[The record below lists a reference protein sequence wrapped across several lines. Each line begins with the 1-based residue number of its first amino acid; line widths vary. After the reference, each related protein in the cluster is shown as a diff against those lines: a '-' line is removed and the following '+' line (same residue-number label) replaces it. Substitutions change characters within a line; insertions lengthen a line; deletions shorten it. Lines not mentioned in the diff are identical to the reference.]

1 MLSKEV
7 KLYERKRRVSGHT
20 VPLRLELRTH
30 ARQELLRALV
40 GREAFGV
47 GVREGWRGIVGIG
60 RHSSP
65 KVFCCK
71 GNERDGAAAGKES
84 GVPTSLFIYEK

>member
-1 MLSKEV
+1 M
-7 KLYERKRRVSGHT
+7 
-20 VPLRLELRTH
+20 
-30 ARQELLRALV
+30 
-40 GREAFGV
+40 
-47 GVREGWRGIVGIG
+47 GVRGGWRGIVGIG

-84 GVPTSLFIYEK
+84 GVPTSLFIYEKYHFQE